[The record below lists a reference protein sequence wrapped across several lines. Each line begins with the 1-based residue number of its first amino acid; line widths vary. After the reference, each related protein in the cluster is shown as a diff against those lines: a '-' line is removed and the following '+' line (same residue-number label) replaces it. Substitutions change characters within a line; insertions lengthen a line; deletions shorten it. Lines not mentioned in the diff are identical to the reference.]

1 MQRCRY
7 ELSTGQQIWFHVKS
21 RECGLAHRGETGR
34 SRTIRSQVASPSGSQ
49 TTLISSSSPT
59 ELFSHLGDV
68 LMRFLATERSTIMES
83 HLDEAGFRIIVP
95 MLSSI
100 PSRQS
105 ESQ

>member
-1 MQRCRY
+1 
-7 ELSTGQQIWFHVKS
+7 
-21 RECGLAHRGETGR
+21 
-34 SRTIRSQVASPSGSQ
+34 
-49 TTLISSSSPT
+49 
-59 ELFSHLGDV
+59 
-68 LMRFLATERSTIMES
+68 MRFLATERSTIMES

>member
-1 MQRCRY
+1 MC
-7 ELSTGQQIWFHVKS
+7 
-21 RECGLAHRGETGR
+21 
-34 SRTIRSQVASPSGSQ
+34 
-49 TTLISSSSPT
+49 
-59 ELFSHLGDV
+59 LF
-68 LMRFLATERSTIMES
+68 AIERLTVMES